1 MAKKRAK
8 SPLSE
13 LENKV
18 MAVVWERHEVTAEQV
33 RGEFGKSQRL
43 ADSTIRTI
51 LRRLETKGYV
61 AHRCEGRTYIYSP
74 VVGSQNVA
82 VDAVRS
88 IIDRFCNGSVE
99 ALLVGM
105 IDREVVSPEKLQELA
120 ARITESQEVS
130 EVKSVKSSGVSQPS
144 QGFKKST
151 TVKGS

>member
-1 MAKKRAK
+1 M
-8 SPLSE
+8 
-13 LENKV
+13 
-18 MAVVWERHEVTAEQV
+18 
-33 RGEFGKSQRL
+33 
-43 ADSTIRTI
+43 
-51 LRRLETKGYV
+51 
-61 AHRCEGRTYIYSP
+61 
-74 VVGSQNVA
+74 A